1 MLVPN
6 FLLKNQLPS
15 LGIEP
20 RPYSMLILSILIGYY
35 IIFDQSELLGK
46 PVKPNHTLMFYNI
59 RAWWIHLSND
69 DKLLRRPLDYKTTN
83 KGSYKTIPS
92 PEIFSLKF

>member
-1 MLVPN
+1 
-6 FLLKNQLPS
+6 
-15 LGIEP
+15 
-20 RPYSMLILSILIGYY
+20 MLILSIIIGYY
-35 IIFDQSELLGK
+35 NFFDQSELLGK

-59 RAWWIHLSND
+59 RAWWIHLSYD

-83 KGSYKTIPS
+83 IGSYKTIPS